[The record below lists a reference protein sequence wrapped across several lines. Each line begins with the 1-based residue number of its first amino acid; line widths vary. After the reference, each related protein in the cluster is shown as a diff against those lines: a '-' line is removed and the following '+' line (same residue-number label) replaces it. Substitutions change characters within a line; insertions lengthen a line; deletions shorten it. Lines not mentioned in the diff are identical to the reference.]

1 MKLRYAHK
9 RTLSSKRRLSPFIGT
24 ALCSSFLV
32 FSSIPSHAN
41 TLGTLS
47 IPSASVPADEAD
59 GDASAAMLNSASLHS
74 AVVANRTVKL
84 LPGDTLESVLARE
97 GIAADQR
104 QAALKALAD
113 LFDASTMKAG
123 DAVEFSMRAA
133 ADATTAQLVA
143 LHVMTG
149 DTQDLTIVAG
159 SDGVFHP
166 LGKHFVQTPD
176 KKWSVVVT
184 ERKGT
189 VKHELKADLIAAH
202 VPQSVADD
210 VAAAFTYDP
219 DIPAHPARGS
229 AFNVVY
235 ETASAGR
242 AVKAQHVLRY
252 ASLSVGG
259 QEHRVYR
266 YETKDGAVAFME
278 ENGRGVTP
286 LHLASPVHDARMTS
300 PWGWRVHPVLKVR
313 KFHKGVDFAAPKG
326 TPVYAAEDGVIDTMG
341 WRGNYGRYVKL
352 DHNERVATAYAHLA
366 GFAKGLHR
374 GSKVKRGDVIAYI
387 GASGLA
393 TGNHL
398 YYEVLV
404 DNKQVDPLRPDI
416 MVQVNLDGSALV
428 RFKTYVAEVSQET
441 TQP

>member
-1 MKLRYAHK
+1 MMLRHVHK
-9 RTLSSKRRLSPFIGT
+9 RTLSFKRHISPFAGA
-24 ALCSSFLV
+24 ALC
-32 FSSIPSHAN
+32 FSCLLFVSTQSHAN

-47 IPSASVPADEAD
+47 IPSAILPADQS
-59 GDASAAMLNSASLHS
+59 GDEASAAILNSASLHS
-74 AVVANRTVKL
+74 AVVASRTVRL
-84 LPGDTLESVLARE
+84 LPGDTLESLLARE
-97 GIAADQR
+97 GVAEDQR
-104 QAALKALAD
+104 KAALKALAD
-113 LFDASTMKAG
+113 LFDASTLKAG

-133 ADATTAQLVA
+133 ADAAAAQLVA

-149 DTQDLTIVAG
+149 NAQDLTIVAG
-159 SDGVFHP
+159 SDGAFHP
-166 LGKHFVQTPD
+166 LGKHFAQTQD

-184 ERKGT
+184 ERKGI
-189 VKHELKADLIAAH
+189 VKHGLTADLVAAH
-202 VPQSVADD
+202 VPPSVAND
-210 VAAAFTYDP
+210 VATAFTYDP
-219 DIPAHPARGS
+219 DIPTHPSRGS
-229 AFNVVY
+229 AFSVVY

-252 ASLSVGG
+252 AALSVDG
-259 QEHRVYR
+259 QDHRVYR
-266 YETKDGAVAFME
+266 YETRDGTVAFME

-286 LHLASPVHDARMTS
+286 FRLASPVRDARMTS
-300 PWGWRVHPVLKVR
+300 PWGWRIHPVLKVR

-326 TPVYAAEDGVIDTMG
+326 TPVYAAEDGVIETMG

-366 GFAKGLHR
+366 SFAKGLHR

-404 DNKQVDPLRPDI
+404 DNKQVDPTSPDI

-428 RFKTYVAEVSQET
+428 RFKTYVAQMSQET